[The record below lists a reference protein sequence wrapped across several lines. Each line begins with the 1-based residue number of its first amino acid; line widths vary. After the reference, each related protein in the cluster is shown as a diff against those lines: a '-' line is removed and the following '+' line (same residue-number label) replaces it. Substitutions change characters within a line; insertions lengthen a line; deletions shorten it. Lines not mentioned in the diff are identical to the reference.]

1 MLLQPFSATEVKEAL
16 FYMHPE
22 KSPGSDGMNPA
33 FYQRFWH
40 IVGEDVSS
48 ACLQFINE
56 CFFSSRLE

>member
-16 FYMHPE
+16 FDMHPD
-22 KSPGSDGMNPA
+22 KSPGPDSMNPA

-56 CFFSSRLE
+56 CFFFQRA